1 MRFCPAE
8 ETAADGSLKG
18 KSLSQLTV
26 QKVVEE
32 IDSVH
37 RELARLSVDQLRG
50 TPSALNT
57 LDIIESLEQKLG
69 KPVVSANSASM
80 WKMLRMLGDLRVVPG
95 AGKLFQKAGLGSARA
110 AG

>member
-1 MRFCPAE
+1 MSGPPVG
-8 ETAADGSLKG
+8 ADGLSRG

-57 LDIIESLEQKLG
+57 LDIIESH
-69 KPVVSANSASM
+69 PVPLRPKTISFLRKALRACGRHRNSPAD
-80 WKMLRMLGDLRVVPG
+80 RPNTVRVHGPC
-95 AGKLFQKAGLGSARA
+95 R
-110 AG
+110 